1 MNFALSFRPIFIWL
15 FVISGVNLDKTKR
28 KWGLYFSIIVCLFW
42 TVCIR
47 MPYYSYNIYEGIMH
61 VDPDNTSPIFTLSY
75 RIHRIMGGVLQIA
88 IAVAL
93 IYSYL
98 GKWKSFW
105 EKLQQLED
113 AIGDEGAFYRQL
125 QREITAGLALVFLV
139 SQHFFY

>member
-1 MNFALSFRPIFIWL
+1 
-15 FVISGVNLDKTKR
+15 
-28 KWGLYFSIIVCLFW
+28 
-42 TVCIR
+42 
-47 MPYYSYNIYEGIMH
+47 MH

-139 SQHFFY
+139 SQHFFYWHFSRMREPAFQIKIQIDASLIP